1 MKIKEMDFEK
11 LVSLYGVITEIC
23 REYSRMT
30 DGYMLATGDSLLER
44 LPQDMKNTISERQ
57 EYFSIKDKLLNELK
71 KRLKSEI
78 EW

>member
-11 LVSLYGVITEIC
+11 LVSLYGIITEIC

-44 LPQDMKNTISERQ
+44 LPQDMKDTISERQ
-57 EYFSIKDKLLNELK
+57 AYFSMKDKLLNELK
-71 KRLKSEI
+71 NRLKSEI

>member
-11 LVSLYGVITEIC
+11 LVSLYGIITEIC

-44 LPQDMKNTISERQ
+44 LPQDMKDTISERQ
-57 EYFSIKDKLLNELK
+57 EYFSMKDKILNELK
-71 KRLKSEI
+71 NRLKSEI

>member
-44 LPQDMKNTISERQ
+44 LPQDMKDTISERQ
-57 EYFSIKDKLLNELK
+57 EYFSMKDKILNELK
-71 KRLKSEI
+71 NRLKSEI